1 MSKNERMVGISR
13 RTLVKSTAIGSLAL
27 AAGGFSLPFTLRSA
41 AAAVQQ
47 AREKVVWGACSV
59 NCGSRC
65 ALRLH
70 VKDNEVTWVETD
82 NTGSDEYGN
91 HQVRACLRGRSIR
104 RRINHPDRL
113 NYPMKR
119 VGKRGEGK
127 FERISWD
134 EALDTIASSLKKTV
148 EQYGNEAVYIQYSS
162 GIVGGNM
169 TRSSPSASAVK
180 RLMNCYGG
188 SLNQYGSYSTAQ
200 ISCAMPYTYGSNDG
214 NSTTDIENSKLVVM
228 FGNNPAETRM
238 SGGGITYLLEKARE
252 KSNAKMIV
260 IDPRYTDTAAGRE
273 DKWLPIRPG
282 TDAALVAGI
291 AWVLINENLVDQP
304 FLDKYCVGYDEKT
317 LPADAPKNG
326 HYKAYILGE
335 GDDKTAKTPQWASQ
349 ITGIPEDRIIKLA
362 REIGTAKPAYICQ
375 GWGPQRQAN
384 GELTAR
390 AIAMLP
396 ILTGNVGI
404 SGGNSGARES
414 TYTITIERLPVL
426 DNPVKTSIS
435 CFSWTDAIDHGPQMT
450 AIRDGVR
457 GKDKLDVPIKFIWNY
472 AGNTLVNQH
481 SDINKTHEILQDES
495 KCEMIVVIENF
506 MTSSA
511 KYADILLPDLMTVEQ
526 EDIIPNDY
534 AGNMGYLIFLQ
545 PVTSEKFERKPIYW
559 ILSEVAKRLG
569 PDVYQKFTEGRTQ
582 EQWLQHLYAKM
593 LAKDPALPSYDE
605 LKKMG
610 IYKRKDPNG
619 HFVAYKAFRDDPEA
633 NPLKTPSG
641 KIEIYSSRLAEIAR
655 TWELEKDEVISPL
668 PVYAST
674 FEGWNSPER
683 RTFPLQLFGF
693 HYKSRTHSTYGNIDL
708 LKAACRQEVWINPID
723 AQKRGIANGD
733 MVRVFNHRGEVRL
746 PAKVTPRI
754 LPGVSAMGQGAWH
767 EANMSGD
774 KIDHGGCVNTL
785 TSRAI
790 AMLSVLTGNVGING
804 GNSGVREGSWDLGV
818 EWFPMLE
825 NPVKTQISVFTWTD
839 AIDHGTEMTATRDG
853 VRGKE
858 KLDVP
863 IKFLWCYASNTLIN
877 QHGDINHTHE
887 VLQDDS
893 KCEMIVGIDHFMT
906 ASAKYCDILLPD
918 LMPTEQEDLISHE
931 SAGNMGYV
939 ILAQPATSAK
949 FERKPI
955 YWMLSEVAKRL
966 GPDVYQTFT
975 EGRSQHEW
983 IKYLHAKTKERNPEM
998 PDYEEM
1004 KTTGIFKKK
1013 CPEEHYVAFRAFRE
1027 DPQANPL
1034 KTPSGKIEIYSERL
1048 AKIADTWELKK
1059 DEIIHPLPAYTPGF
1073 DGWDDPLRKTYP
1085 LQLTGFHYKARTH
1098 SSYGNIDVL
1107 QQACPQEVW
1116 INPIDAQ
1123 ARGIRHGD
1131 TVRVFNNNGEMLIA
1145 AKVTPRILPGVT
1157 AIGQGAWLK
1166 ADMFGDRVDH
1176 GGSINILTSHRPSPL
1191 AKGNP
1196 SHSNLVQIEK
1206 V

>member
-41 AAAVQQ
+41 AATVQQ
-47 AREKVVWGACSV
+47 ASEKVIWGACSV

-119 VGKRGEGK
+119 VGTRG
-127 FERISWD
+127 
-134 EALDTIASSLKKTV
+134 
-148 EQYGNEAVYIQYSS
+148 
-162 GIVGGNM
+162 
-169 TRSSPSASAVK
+169 
-180 RLMNCYGG
+180 
-188 SLNQYGSYSTAQ
+188 
-200 ISCAMPYTYGSNDG
+200 
-214 NSTTDIENSKLVVM
+214 
-228 FGNNPAETRM
+228 
-238 SGGGITYLLEKARE
+238 
-252 KSNAKMIV
+252 
-260 IDPRYTDTAAGRE
+260 
-273 DKWLPIRPG
+273 
-282 TDAALVAGI
+282 
-291 AWVLINENLVDQP
+291 
-304 FLDKYCVGYDEKT
+304 
-317 LPADAPKNG
+317 
-326 HYKAYILGE
+326 
-335 GDDKTAKTPQWASQ
+335 
-349 ITGIPEDRIIKLA
+349 
-362 REIGTAKPAYICQ
+362 
-375 GWGPQRQAN
+375 
-384 GELTAR
+384 
-390 AIAMLP
+390 
-396 ILTGNVGI
+396 
-404 SGGNSGARES
+404 
-414 TYTITIERLPVL
+414 
-426 DNPVKTSIS
+426 
-435 CFSWTDAIDHGPQMT
+435 
-450 AIRDGVR
+450 
-457 GKDKLDVPIKFIWNY
+457 
-472 AGNTLVNQH
+472 
-481 SDINKTHEILQDES
+481 
-495 KCEMIVVIENF
+495 
-506 MTSSA
+506 
-511 KYADILLPDLMTVEQ
+511 

-785 TSRAI
+785 T
-790 AMLSVLTGNVGING
+790 
-804 GNSGVREGSWDLGV
+804 
-818 EWFPMLE
+818 
-825 NPVKTQISVFTWTD
+825 
-839 AIDHGTEMTATRDG
+839 
-853 VRGKE
+853 
-858 KLDVP
+858 
-863 IKFLWCYASNTLIN
+863 TL
-877 QHGDINHTHE
+877 
-887 VLQDDS
+887 
-893 KCEMIVGIDHFMT
+893 
-906 ASAKYCDILLPD
+906 
-918 LMPTEQEDLISHE
+918 
-931 SAGNMGYV
+931 
-939 ILAQPATSAK
+939 
-949 FERKPI
+949 
-955 YWMLSEVAKRL
+955 
-966 GPDVYQTFT
+966 
-975 EGRSQHEW
+975 
-983 IKYLHAKTKERNPEM
+983 
-998 PDYEEM
+998 
-1004 KTTGIFKKK
+1004 
-1013 CPEEHYVAFRAFRE
+1013 
-1027 DPQANPL
+1027 
-1034 KTPSGKIEIYSERL
+1034 
-1048 AKIADTWELKK
+1048 
-1059 DEIIHPLPAYTPGF
+1059 
-1073 DGWDDPLRKTYP
+1073 
-1085 LQLTGFHYKARTH
+1085 
-1098 SSYGNIDVL
+1098 
-1107 QQACPQEVW
+1107 
-1116 INPIDAQ
+1116 
-1123 ARGIRHGD
+1123 
-1131 TVRVFNNNGEMLIA
+1131 
-1145 AKVTPRILPGVT
+1145 
-1157 AIGQGAWLK
+1157 
-1166 ADMFGDRVDH
+1166 
-1176 GGSINILTSHRPSPL
+1176 RPSPL

-1196 SHSNLVQIEK
+1196 QHTNLVEIEK
-1206 V
+1206 I